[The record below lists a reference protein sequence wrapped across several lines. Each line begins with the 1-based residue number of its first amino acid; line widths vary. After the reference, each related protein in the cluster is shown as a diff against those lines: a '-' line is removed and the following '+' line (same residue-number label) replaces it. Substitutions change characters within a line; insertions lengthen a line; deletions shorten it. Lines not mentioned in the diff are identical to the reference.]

1 MTKHRQSI
9 AGGFRPMII
18 GQRVQRCAGLFY
30 ALRCL
35 LLDLVNFSLAI
46 RHCAY
51 VYRHPVVV

>member
-1 MTKHRQSI
+1 
-9 AGGFRPMII
+9 MII